1 MEWDGTA
8 LDDDQLS
15 CTGYSGNELKLG
27 SSFTRLGN
35 YKKLFRPS
43 QGAACLTV
51 QDVLSAIAQ
60 TELHYRRAI
69 ATCPST
75 CMLGPLSR
83 LAACGRAI
91 PTDAILFR
99 SCAHAVRSCVCL
111 LPGVP
116 GRADMLAIHNSKA
129 KVVAY
134 GADRIDN
141 WTIFFHG
148 GCVLKGSPGEYHICD
163 EWSEQPA
170 PAAAAAP

>member
-35 YKKLFRPS
+35 YRKLFRPS

-83 LAACGRAI
+83 LAACGRAGF
-91 PTDAILFR
+91 PLFWFLFFR
-99 SCAHAVRSCVCL
+99 FFFFPPVPSPVRHVH
-111 LPGVP
+111 P
-116 GRADMLAIHNSKA
+116 RADFRC
-129 KVVAY
+129 
-134 GADRIDN
+134 ADFRFPI
-141 WTIFFHG
+141 
-148 GCVLKGSPGEYHICD
+148 
-163 EWSEQPA
+163 
-170 PAAAAAP
+170 